1 MNQLKQSS
9 YLNKC
14 DLISKYNLK
23 NINQVTKITKID
35 FYIKSWDYLESSKS
49 DLKSTNFEE
58 NSQIKSI
65 LLLYI
70 LNVLSPSIKVSQKV
84 EFSGTK
90 NIVKNMGYLIKT
102 SVTDK
107 SSIHDMLSWLF
118 IENMGQ
124 IVLSSWNL
132 KQARN
137 NKSKITLSMN
147 IPFSI
152 LKESEDLGTNHLK
165 DISLKNINLYFDL
178 TVDSKIKNFNLNTL
192 FPFWI
197 NG

>member
-1 MNQLKQSS
+1 MSQLKQSA

-14 DLISKYNLK
+14 DLISKYNVK

-90 NIVKNMGYLIKT
+90 SIVKSIGYLLKS

-107 SSIHDMLSWLF
+107 SSIHDMLNWLF

-124 IVLSSWNL
+124 IVLSGWNL
-132 KQARN
+132 KQARS
-137 NKSKITLSMN
+137 NKSKITLTMN

-152 LKESEDLGTNHLK
+152 LKESEDLGTNYLK
-165 DISLKNINLYFDL
+165 DISLKSINLYIDL
-178 TVDSKIKNFNLNTL
+178 TVDSRIKNFNLNTL